1 MMYIVWMEVCNM
13 NSVKFRAWHKH
24 RKVMCEVVGI
34 SFKYNKVLL
43 DLETDEQESYYWHES
58 EHDLND
64 IILMQYTGM
73 NDTNGKEVYDG
84 DMFWDDHYEE
94 MLIVNYDEGT
104 FWLSDK
110 TAITP
115 LFEVVDSITVEGNI
129 YEHAHM
135 LD

>member
-1 MMYIVWMEVCNM
+1 M

-73 NDTNGKEVYDG
+73 NDTNGKEIYDG
-84 DMFWDDHYEE
+84 DMFWDANYEE

-104 FWLSDK
+104 FWLSNK

-129 YEHAHM
+129 YEHANM

>member
-1 MMYIVWMEVCNM
+1 M

-73 NDTNGKEVYDG
+73 NDTNGKEIYDG

-104 FWLSDK
+104 FWLSNK

-129 YEHAHM
+129 YEHANM

>member
-1 MMYIVWMEVCNM
+1 M

-73 NDTNGKEVYDG
+73 NDTNGKEIYDG

-94 MLIVNYDEGT
+94 ILIVNYDEGT
-104 FWLSDK
+104 FWLSNK

-129 YEHAHM
+129 YEHANM

>member
-1 MMYIVWMEVCNM
+1 M

-73 NDTNGKEVYDG
+73 NDTNGKEIYDG

-104 FWLSDK
+104 FWLSNK

-115 LFEVVDSITVEGNI
+115 LFEVVGSITVEGNI
-129 YEHAHM
+129 YEHANM

>member
-1 MMYIVWMEVCNM
+1 M

-73 NDTNGKEVYDG
+73 NDTNGKEIYDG

-104 FWLSDK
+104 FWLSNK
-110 TAITP
+110 TVITP

-129 YEHAHM
+129 YEHANM

>member
-1 MMYIVWMEVCNM
+1 M

-43 DLETDEQESYYWHES
+43 DLETDEQESYYWYES

-73 NDTNGKEVYDG
+73 NDTNGKEIYDG

-104 FWLSDK
+104 FWLSNK

-129 YEHAHM
+129 YEHANM

>member
-1 MMYIVWMEVCNM
+1 MGVCNM

-58 EHDLND
+58 EYDLND

-73 NDTNGKEVYDG
+73 SDTSGKEIYDG

-104 FWLSDK
+104 FWLSNK

-115 LFEVVDSITVEGNI
+115 LFEVADSITVEGNI
-129 YEHAHM
+129 YEHANM

>member
-1 MMYIVWMEVCNM
+1 M

-34 SFKYNKVLL
+34 GFKYNKVLL

-73 NDTNGKEVYDG
+73 NDTNGKEIYDG

-104 FWLSDK
+104 FWLSNK

-129 YEHAHM
+129 YEHANM